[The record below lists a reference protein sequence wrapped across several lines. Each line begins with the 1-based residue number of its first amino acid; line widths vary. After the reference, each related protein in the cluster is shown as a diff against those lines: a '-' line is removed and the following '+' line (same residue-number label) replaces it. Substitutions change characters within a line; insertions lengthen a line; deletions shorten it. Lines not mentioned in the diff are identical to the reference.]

1 MEKEGV
7 VMNWEV
13 KHHPSWDIE
22 NLVFLS
28 GRGESHL
35 DSESMRGQVSVA
47 DMKPQIKGNC
57 LVDLKLGRF
66 GDGFSDLKARTAAA
80 SAAVSPGSS
89 RRSRSSSG
97 NQVAT
102 CMVDDCSADLSGC
115 KDYHKRHRVCEAH
128 AKAVKVTVE
137 GVEKRFCQQCSKFHV
152 LSEFDEVKRSCR
164 KRLDG
169 HNKRR
174 RKSQPD
180 TALGNSVS
188 SIKGTGFQSYMNQQG
203 FPNVIH
209 ENSWTAGFVKS
220 EDENVYNRQSQMLPM
235 GRQQPFLGASSS
247 YFKGSKQYPFVQ
259 SGDLK
264 FGTKPIETSVCQ
276 PLVTAT
282 TTPGSSS
289 SIFSDS
295 LIRVIDSDCALSLLS
310 SSTQSSAL
318 GLNNIDIPMA
328 LPLVQGLQ
336 FNGVDRFPSDKVLAV
351 TCCSSD
357 GVSSSGFSCT
367 GIGDDHVGPVLV
379 SNVGHTE
386 FHSQGTLQHA
396 NDVGNSGN
404 GIPQSLHFSWQ

>member
-13 KHHPSWDIE
+13 KHNPSWDIE
-22 NLVFLS
+22 NLVFFS

-35 DSESMRGQVSVA
+35 DGESMRSQVSVV
-47 DMKPQIKGNC
+47 DVKPPNKGNC

-66 GDGFSDLKARTAAA
+66 GDGFGDLKAPAAAA
-80 SAAVSPGSS
+80 SAVLSPGSS
-89 RRSRSSSG
+89 RRSRSSSS
-97 NQVAT
+97 NQVAS

-180 TALGNSVS
+180 TSSGNSMS
-188 SIKGTGFQSYMNQQG
+188 SIKGFQSYMNQQN
-203 FPNVIH
+203 FPNVIR
-209 ENSWTAGFVKS
+209 ESSWTAGFVKS

-235 GRQQPFLGASSS
+235 GRQQQFFGASPS
-247 YFKGSKQYPFVQ
+247 YFKGSKQYSFVQ
-259 SGDLK
+259 NGDLK
-264 FGTKPIETSVCQ
+264 FGTKQVETSICQ

-282 TTPGSSS
+282 ATPGSSS
-289 SIFSDS
+289 SIYSDS

-318 GLNNIDIPMA
+318 GLNSIDIPMA

-367 GIGDDHVGPVLV
+367 GIGDDHVGPVLAC
-379 SNVGHTE
+379 NAAHTE
-386 FHSQGTLQHA
+386 FHSQASLQHA
-396 NDVGNSGN
+396 NGVANSGN
-404 GIPQSLHFSWQ
+404 GIAQSLHFSWQ